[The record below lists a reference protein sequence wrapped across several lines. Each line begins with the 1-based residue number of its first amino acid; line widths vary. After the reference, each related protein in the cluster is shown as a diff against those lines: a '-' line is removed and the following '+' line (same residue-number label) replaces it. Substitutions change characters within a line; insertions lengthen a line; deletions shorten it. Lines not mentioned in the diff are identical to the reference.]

1 MTILRGK
8 IKKIKKSWTKTN
20 ILSYYIKTDICTIL
34 RISIAIKT
42 FSKLSS
48 ICQQKKKKISLEIS
62 WPYSEITS
70 TSLLIALENW
80 MQK

>member
-20 ILSYYIKTDICTIL
+20 MLSYYIKTDICTIL
-34 RISIAIKT
+34 WISIAIKT

-48 ICQQKKKKISLEIS
+48 ICQQKKKRYHSK
-62 WPYSEITS
+62 
-70 TSLLIALENW
+70 
-80 MQK
+80 

>member
-48 ICQQKKKKISLEIS
+48 ICQQKKKD
-62 WPYSEITS
+62 ITRNKL
-70 TSLLIALENW
+70 TL
-80 MQK
+80 